1 MFIYQTRVF
10 EGTPEPKAPA
20 GAVVSKAYFITTHT
34 ASRGNTAKSFSNLAE
49 AEAFLA
55 ANAPIPP
62 SKPTVDVSPAQEAGY
77 RWRQPKAK
85 HKKFPC
91 EWAQFN
97 DYHAGEVYVKDRK
110 LVGAKILTKKQY
122 EHHGVILTEMRR
134 IVEFERP
141 YHYHN
146 YNVRVQ
152 ALERYYSIER
162 VSYSKVPFMLTVG
175 GDFPNPPLNADVR
188 TLAITAA
195 YGSIWDGEWDPATFL
210 GELPETLAMKS
221 DVVAKYESL
230 VAYSKLIR
238 DAPDFLFGRRA
249 FTRKG
254 MKSRYA
260 RRLSAE
266 TVSQYTDAWM
276 QWRFNLLPMLQD
288 FEDMKAAFS
297 AKQIVGKT
305 AYTYRGSAKDTQR
318 AYRNIDYLGVPMTF
332 EKVVEHSC
340 KAVVRVKG
348 FGASPNRF
356 TLNPLASA
364 WELVR
369 LSWLVDRFVN
379 VGDTLA
385 SLQGK
390 RFVGEARHCST
401 LRVTATE
408 IIRVQQGES
417 KRTTSGDT
425 PKPGSYTVTEEV
437 VINDTEPYTKRTK
450 ALSRQPDAG
459 APGLALKRPSNNPDH
474 PLDYF
479 SLVWGKLRNGP
490 LLSRR

>member
-1 MFIYQTRVF
+1 MFIYQTRVL
-10 EGTPEPKAPA
+10 EGTPEPAAPS
-20 GAVVSKAYFITTHT
+20 GAKVLKAYFLTTHAAT
-34 ASRGNTAKSFSNLAE
+34 RGNTTKSFSNLAE

-55 ANAPIPP
+55 ATAPTPP
-62 SKPTVDVSPAQEAGY
+62 PKPVVNVSQAQEASD
-77 RWRQPKAK
+77 RWRQPKAS
-85 HKKFPC
+85 HSKFPC
-91 EWAQFN
+91 EWAQYN
-97 DYHAGEVYVKDRK
+97 EYHAGEVYVKSRK
-110 LVGAKILTKKQY
+110 LIGAKILTKKQY
-122 EHHGVILTEMRR
+122 KHHGTILSEIRR

-141 YHYHN
+141 YHSYN
-146 YNVRVQ
+146 YNLRTSAV
-152 ALERYYSIER
+152 ERLYSIAE
-162 VSYSKVPFMLTVG
+162 VSYAEFPFVMTVG
-175 GDFPNPPLNADVR
+175 GDFPNPPQNADTC

-195 YGSIWDGEWDPATFL
+195 YGSVWDGEWDPATFL
-210 GELPETLAMKS
+210 GELPETLALKS
-221 DVVAKYESL
+221 QVVAKYDSL
-230 VAYSKLIR
+230 VSYSKLIR
-238 DAPDFLFGRRA
+238 GAPDFLFGRRA

-260 RRLSAE
+260 RRLTAE

-318 AYRNIDYLGVPMTF
+318 AQREIDYLGLSMTY

-369 LSWLVDRFVN
+369 LSWLVDRFIN

-401 LRVTATE
+401 LRVTTTE
-408 IIRVQQGES
+408 VIRVKQGES
-417 KRTTSGDT
+417 KRTTSGET

-437 VINDTEPYTKRTK
+437 IVKDTEPYTKRTK
-450 ALSRQPDAG
+450 AISRLPDAY
-459 APGLALKRPSNNPDH
+459 APGFVLKRPSTNPDH
-474 PLDYF
+474 TLDYF

>member
-1 MFIYQTRVF
+1 MFLYETRRLDGV
-10 EGTPEPKAPA
+10 PEPKVPN
-20 GAVVSKAYFITTHT
+20 GAIVAKSQFITTFT
-34 ASRGNTAKSFSNLAE
+34 ARRGNATKSFSNLAE

-55 ANAPIPP
+55 ADAPIPP
-62 SKPTVDVSPAQEAGY
+62 LRPVVDVSPADEAGD

-85 HKKFPC
+85 HRSFPC

-97 DYHAGEVYVKDRK
+97 EYYAGEVYVKDRK
-110 LVGAKILTKKQY
+110 LIGAKIRTKKTY
-122 EHHGVILTEMRR
+122 VHHGTILSETRR
-134 IVEFERP
+134 IVDFEWP
-141 YHYHN
+141 YHHHN
-146 YNVRVQ
+146 FNVRKH
-152 ALERYYSIER
+152 AYERFYSVE
-162 VSYSKVPFMLTVG
+162 KVEYTKEPFVLTVG

-188 TLAITAA
+188 KLAITAA
-195 YGSIWDGEWDPATFL
+195 YGAIWDGDWDPATFL
-210 GELPETLAMKS
+210 GELPETLALKA
-221 DVVAKYESL
+221 DVVAKYDSL
-230 VAYSKLIR
+230 VSYSKLIR

-254 MKSRYA
+254 MKPRYA
-260 RRLSAE
+260 RRLTSE

-318 AYRNIDYLGVPMTF
+318 ASNKFDYLGVPITY

-356 TLNPLASA
+356 TMNPLASA

-369 LSWLVDRFVN
+369 LSWLVDRFIN

-401 LRVTATE
+401 LRVTTTE
-408 IIRVQQGES
+408 IVRIQQGLS
-417 KRTTSGDT
+417 KRTTSGVT
-425 PKPGSYTVTEEV
+425 PEPGSYTVTEEV
-437 VINDTEPYTKRTK
+437 VVKDTEPYTKRVK
-450 ALSRQPDAG
+450 ALSRRPDAS
-459 APGLALKRPSNNPDH
+459 APGFVLKRPSTNPDH

-479 SLVWGKLRNGP
+479 SLVWGKLKNGP